1 MKFGHFFQ
9 NLTYGSM
16 ILAAVACPVF
26 TSCYDDTALNER
38 LENVENDVEQIKS
51 DLEALKNAEM
61 NDLTVVDY
69 NQIEGGYELVMSDGT
84 KLNIYNGKDGAK
96 GDKGD
101 NGKDGANGNDGNDG
115 QDGQD
120 GDAFFESVGLSEDG
134 AYLIITLVGGD
145 VYELPLAVVAF
156 NFVVTAPEAY
166 VTVGETIKVNYTI
179 TGAAESDEVIVR
191 VLNAFN
197 CTAVVVPAEK
207 VVAVTPQ
214 EGEGYVDLYAI
225 NNTTGELKAKTISF
239 NGYTFDV
246 TATSLVLSPLGGTVE
261 VPVAT
266 SVDYD
271 VVVSESWLTYSV
283 ETKAVRNETI
293 VFSAEGNTT
302 VDRTATVVFK
312 MKDTERVLATFEASQ
327 KAYAEGLVGEYVET
341 YSQYG
346 QTLTGTL
353 KIELSDDVT
362 KGIYKV
368 TICGTTLYADYE
380 DGKLNC
386 YDGKYTR
393 TLTVASDFS
402 KFEIA
407 DLSLGYKTYSNY
419 VAFKPL
425 GAPELTEAEQALV
438 GVYNET
444 WTHPNCNPATNGM
457 EIKASEEASF
467 GRLVVKFLV
476 TEDGSA
482 YTGYGTLESS
492 ELKVQI
498 GGQSHPKF
506 GTQWNPDVVLTLT
519 VNDDGTLTMPTWT
532 DANNKELSNYVAT
545 KYVEGGED
553 SGEDE
558 EAGLL
563 AGTWNVTCE
572 MGDAWGM
579 KDPEVTTG
587 TMVITGSGNDYV
599 IESIAGVPYGL
610 SVTWDGTA
618 LSGGKNGATLTL
630 VYDSASGTLTFNGEY
645 MDYEHNVVKNIVAT
659 KK

>member
-69 NQIEGGYELVMSDGT
+69 NQIEGGYELVMSDCS
-84 KLNIYNGKDGAK
+84 KINIYNGAK
-96 GDKGD
+96 GDP
-101 NGKDGANGNDGNDG
+101 
-115 QDGQD
+115 

-156 NFVVTAPEAY
+156 NFVVTAPEAS
-166 VTVGETIKVNYTI
+166 VAAGETIKVNYAI

-197 CTAVVVPAEK
+197 CTAVVVPTENA
-207 VVAVTPQ
+207 VNVTPDH
-214 EGEGYVDLYAI
+214 GAGFVDLYAI
-225 NNTTGELKAKTISF
+225 NNTTGELKARTISF

-271 VVVSESWLTYSV
+271 VVVSDSWLTYSV

-293 VFSAEGNTT
+293 VFSAEENTT
-302 VDRTATVVFK
+302 ADRTATVVLK
-312 MKDTERVLATFEASQ
+312 KKDTERVLATFEASQ
-327 KAYAEGLVGEYVET
+327 KAYAEGLLGEYVET

-346 QTLTGTL
+346 QPFTGTL
-353 KIELSDDVT
+353 KIELSDDMT

-368 TICGTTLYADYE
+368 TICGTVLYADYE

-407 DLSLGYKTYSNY
+407 DLSLGYKTYNNY

-444 WTHPNCNPATNGM
+444 WTHSKQKPATNGM

-482 YTGYGTLESS
+482 YTGYGTLEGS

-498 GGQSHPKF
+498 GGQSHPKL
-506 GTQWNPDVVLTLT
+506 GSQWNPDVVLTLT
-519 VNDDGTLTMPTWT
+519 VNTDGTLTMPTWK
-532 DANNKELSNYVAT
+532 DGNNTELSNYVAT

-553 SGEDE
+553 SGEGE
-558 EAGLL
+558 EAGFF
-563 AGTWNVTCE
+563 AGTWNVAYESTDNLYADD
-572 MGDAWGM
+572 GTWTS
-579 KDPEVTTG
+579 KTG
-587 TMVITGSGNDYV
+587 TMT
-599 IESIAGVPYGL
+599 IE
-610 SVTWDGTA
+610 GTA
-618 LSGGKNGATLTL
+618 GAYKITNFLGQSVSWALTETGNTLS
-630 VYDSASGTLTFNGEY
+630 YSASGLELSFTYDETSGELKTVTDKTITDY
-645 MDYEHNVVKNIVAT
+645 MSFRIRNIVAT
-659 KK
+659 KTALL